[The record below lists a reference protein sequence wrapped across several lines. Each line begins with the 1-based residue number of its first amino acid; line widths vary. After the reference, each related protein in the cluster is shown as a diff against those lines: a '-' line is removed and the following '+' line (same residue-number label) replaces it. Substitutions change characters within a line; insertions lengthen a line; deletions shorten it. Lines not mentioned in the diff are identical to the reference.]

1 MRLLSRT
8 SLAILKRSLFVGQRL
23 MFYCATLN
31 ICEKKKLVDN
41 YEKYEGLAKKSPT
54 HVKQD
59 LMDLL
64 GGQFG
69 PN

>member
-1 MRLLSRT
+1 
-8 SLAILKRSLFVGQRL
+8 

-31 ICEKKKLVDN
+31 IYEKKKLIDS
-41 YEKYEGLAKKSPT
+41 YEGLAKKSPT

-69 PN
+69 IKPLNLSSTNRVL